1 MNNLKGMSFCF
12 MGKSGAGKG
21 TQLEMFLR
29 ELAKAG
35 HSVLPIVSGDGF
47 RRMKS
52 VDSAVGRRVRDVLE
66 SGGLMPSWLAAYIWE
81 QEIVEKLKD
90 PDMIIIFDGAPRRIE
105 EAHTI
110 DNVLQWLVRK
120 AVVPIYLDIT
130 REEAFR
136 RLKARAREDDTDLA
150 IENRLTWFESEVK
163 PIADWYE
170 EQGRLVRING
180 MGSTDEVF
188 ANLMRSIE
196 HTAS

>member
-1 MNNLKGMSFCF
+1 

-21 TQLEMFLR
+21 TQLEMFLK
-29 ELAKAG
+29 ELAKSG
-35 HSVLPIVSGDGF
+35 YSVLPIISGDGF
-47 RRMKS
+47 RRMKA

-66 SGGLMPSWLAAYIWE
+66 AGGLMPSWLAAYIWE
-81 QEIVEKLKD
+81 QEIVEKLND
-90 PDMIIIFDGAPRRIE
+90 PDTIIIFDGAPRRIE

-188 ANLMRSIE
+188 ANLTRSIE
-196 HTAS
+196 HAAS